1 LLWYA
6 TTVITNY
13 QKREGKIKTIAPE
26 GAILTDTLD
35 KLIIAA
41 TNLKKDTGGF
51 NSKLC
56 KHYYDLVRTVYNNT
70 MHPTLVAMIDY
81 HQKSSKS

>member
-35 KLIIAA
+35 KLITAA
-41 TNLKKDTGGF
+41 TNLKKDTGDLTA
-51 NSKLC
+51 NS
-56 KHYYDLVRTVYNNT
+56 VSIT
-70 MHPTLVAMIDY
+70 MTW
-81 HQKSSKS
+81 